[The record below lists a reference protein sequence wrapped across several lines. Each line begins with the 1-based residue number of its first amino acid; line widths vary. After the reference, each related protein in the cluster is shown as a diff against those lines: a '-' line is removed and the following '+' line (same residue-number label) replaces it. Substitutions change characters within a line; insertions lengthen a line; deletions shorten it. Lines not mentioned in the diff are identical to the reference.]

1 MGGSAQDGDGM
12 KRWALAVALI
22 AAACAFVPPANR
34 RLDEARTAYGAA
46 AADQDVLRFAARE
59 LEEAREALE
68 QAARASDSLQDP
80 AEIDHLAYVAKQRA
94 AISREVAAQRAFEAG
109 WSRP

>member
-1 MGGSAQDGDGM
+1 M

-22 AAACAFVPPANR
+22 AAACAFIPPANR
-34 RLDEARTAYGAA
+34 RLDEARAAYRAA
-46 AADQDVLRFAARE
+46 AADEDVLRFASHE

-68 QAARASDSLQDP
+68 QASRASDTLQDP
-80 AEIDHLAYVAKQRA
+80 AEVDHLAYLARQRA